1 MTTTVT
7 PPDMEI
13 FLTGYLRE
21 CLRDRGMAIQ
31 VSNKEPDN
39 LKLPLAKPLIV
50 VRDDGGLQ
58 ESRISYQANIGVS
71 VLAGTRK
78 NDRAA
83 NELAR
88 IAYAILTNPEIVS
101 APDSP
106 ITVVDIEGC
115 TRPVPVIEDLD
126 VSRRYMTLTYGAVG
140 AF

>member
-1 MTTTVT
+1 MSAIVT
-7 PPDMEI
+7 PPDMEL
-13 FLTGYLRE
+13 FLTGYLRG
-21 CLRDRGMAIQ
+21 CLRDRGMAVQ

-39 LKLPLAKPLIV
+39 LKLPLARPLIV

-83 NELAR
+83 NDLAR
-88 IAYAILTNPEIVS
+88 IVYAILTNPEIVS

>member
-7 PPDMEI
+7 PPDMEL
-13 FLTGYLRE
+13 FLTGYLRG
-21 CLRDRGMAIQ
+21 CLRDRGMPIQ
-31 VSNKEPDN
+31 VSNKEPDS
-39 LKLPLAKPLIV
+39 LKLPLSKPLIV

-78 NDRAA
+78 NDRPA
-83 NELAR
+83 NDLAR
-88 IAYAILTNPEIVS
+88 IVYAILTSPEIVS
-101 APDSP
+101 ASDSP

-115 TRPVPVIEDLD
+115 TRPIPVVEELD

-140 AF
+140 TF

>member
-7 PPDMEI
+7 PPDMEL
-13 FLTGYLRE
+13 FLTGYLRK
-21 CLRDRGMAIQ
+21 CLRDRGMAVQ

-39 LKLPLAKPLIV
+39 LKLPLARPLIV

-71 VLAGTRK
+71 VMAGTRK

-83 NELAR
+83 NDLAR
-88 IAYAILTNPEIVS
+88 IVYAILTNPEIVS

-115 TRPVPVIEDLD
+115 TRPIPVVEDLD
-126 VSRRYMTLTYGAVG
+126 VSRRYMTFTYGVVG
-140 AF
+140 TF